1 MPVSSAGLSG
11 MMQTKP
17 DESRAVAD
25 VVSVPP
31 ACPDMGSADMLDRPA
46 VNSKDQ
52 EENIAP

>member
-1 MPVSSAGLSG
+1 

-52 EENIAP
+52 EENRAP